1 MKSNQIISL
10 IFNPFT
16 RIAGWE
22 ALALGLFFASV
33 SALLGTYSRVVTDGV
48 MDIHLVNSLEL
59 SRSFFITSISLLSLI
74 VCMILVA
81 YVISGNFRIIDIAGT
96 LTLSKA
102 PVLIAVIAGFFTHV
116 PNQKTVINNPTVV
129 FHSTSFIVVSLIII
143 PIAIWMI
150 ALSFNALKIST
161 GAKGNKLII
170 SFIIG
175 LVLAEIISKVCIN
188 LI

>member
-1 MKSNQIISL
+1 MKSNQITTL

-22 ALALGLFFASV
+22 ALALGLFFVSV
-33 SALLGTYSRVVTDGV
+33 SALLGTYSRIVTDGV

-59 SRSFFITSISLLSLI
+59 SRSFIITSISLLSLI
-74 VCMILVA
+74 VCMTLVA
-81 YVISGNFRIIDIAGT
+81 YLISGNFRIIDVAGT

-116 PNQKTVINNPTVV
+116 PDQKTIISNPTVV
-129 FHSTSFIVVSLIII
+129 FQSTSFIVVSMIII

-150 ALSFNALKIST
+150 ALTFNALKEST
-161 GAKGNKLII
+161 GTKGNKLII
-170 SFIIG
+170 GFIVG
-175 LVLAEIISKVCIN
+175 LVVAEIISKVLIN
-188 LI
+188 LL